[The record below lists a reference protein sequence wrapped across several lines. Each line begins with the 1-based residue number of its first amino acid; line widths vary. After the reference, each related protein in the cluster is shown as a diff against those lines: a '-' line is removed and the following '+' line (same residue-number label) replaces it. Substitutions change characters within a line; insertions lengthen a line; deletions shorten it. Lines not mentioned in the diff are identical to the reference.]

1 MLLDNLHHK
10 RPGRRRRESTWDR
23 SGGPRDLVELG
34 PAQSIMV
41 PELRGPGIIRHLW
54 VVLGGDHFPD
64 SDIYRAVRLVLRF
77 DGAAEPQ
84 VDVPLADFFLFGHG
98 HLVDVNSLP
107 IQVSRSFRRAEPP
120 YLGALNCT
128 FPMPF
133 DGSAEISLHNTSAHA
148 GPFKVYYY
156 VDWDQHA
163 EPLPEAHPPFPRQL
177 QRGAYAAAR
186 RCAGLPHAGRR
197 RELLVPA
204 RGRVRGPLRRHRVE
218 RTLPATRRPRR
229 RPRPRP
235 LVGGD
240 DWFVIDGERWPPTLH
255 GTGTEDYFNLAYGFH
270 RVDCRP
276 EYGVTFLERPDP
288 ILIACGKFSMYRF
301 HLSDPIPFE
310 RSLAAS
316 LEHGNFN
323 LARVHYRSVAYWYGR
338 PTDL

>member
-1 MLLDNLHHK
+1 MLLDDLHRK
-10 RPGRRRRESTWDR
+10 RSGRRRRESTWDR

-34 PAQSIMV
+34 PAQSIVV
-41 PELRGPGIIRHLW
+41 PELGGPGIIRHLW

-64 SDIYRAVRLVLRF
+64 SDVYRAVRLVLRF

-107 IQVSRSFRRAEPP
+107 IQVSRSMRRAEPP

-133 DGSAEISLHNTSAHA
+133 DRSAEISLHNTSPDAE
-148 GPFKVYYY
+148 PFKVHYY

-163 EPLPEAHPPFPRQL
+163 EPLPEPTFHFRASFHEEHTRPPPGAPAFRTLDDAENYPFLRADGFEGHYVGTGL
-177 QRGAYAAAR
+177 SVHCTQRDDR
-186 RCAGLPHAGRR
+186 VAGRD
-197 RELLVPA
+197 L
-204 RGRVRGPLRRHRVE
+204 GRWWE
-218 RTLPATRRPRR
+218 
-229 RPRPRP
+229 
-235 LVGGD
+235 GD

-270 RVDCRP
+270 RVDCRL

-288 ILIACGKFSMYRF
+288 ALIACGKFSMYRF

-310 RSLAAS
+310 RSIAAS

-338 PTDL
+338 PTDV

>member
-23 SGGPRDLVELG
+23 SGGPRDMVELG

-64 SDIYRAVRLVLRF
+64 SDLYRAVRLVLRF

-163 EPLPEAHPPFPRQL
+163 EPLPEPTLHFRASFNE
-177 QRGAYAAAR
+177 GAYAAAR
-186 RCAGLPHAGRR
+186 RRAGLAHAGRR

-218 RTLPATRRPRR
+218 RALHAAATTASPAATSAA
-229 RPRPRP
+229 
-235 LVGGD
+235 GG
-240 DWFVIDGERWPPTLH
+240 R
-255 GTGTEDYFNLAYGFH
+255 GTTG
-270 RVDCRP
+270 
-276 EYGVTFLERPDP
+276 
-288 ILIACGKFSMYRF
+288 S
-301 HLSDPIPFE
+301 
-310 RSLAAS
+310 
-316 LEHGNFN
+316 
-323 LARVHYRSVAYWYGR
+323 
-338 PTDL
+338 